1 MGRGAGALALR
12 PPAASSLEVRVD
24 TAAIRITGRAWLA
37 VAALALLLTPICAR
51 ADDSPSDRHE
61 IPTFVLKR
69 TELPPGA
76 DAAARVAAGAT
87 VADAAR
93 TEATQ

>member
-1 MGRGAGALALR
+1 M
-12 PPAASSLEVRVD
+12 D
-24 TAAIRITGRAWLA
+24 TTSTRFTGRAWLA
-37 VAALALLLTPICAR
+37 AAALALLLAPTCAR

-87 VADAAR
+87 TAEAAR
-93 TEATQ
+93 TGAAQ

>member
-1 MGRGAGALALR
+1 MDTTSTRSAGH
-12 PPAASSLEVRVD
+12 
-24 TAAIRITGRAWLA
+24 AWLA
-37 VAALALLLTPICAR
+37 AAALALLLAPICAR

-76 DAAARVAAGAT
+76 DAAARVAAGANS
-87 VADAAR
+87 AGNAP
-93 TEATQ
+93 TEAMQ